1 MKMEQKKVTVNEV
14 EYTLQKLPI
23 RNAMEVRQKW
33 VKADGRVDDVVM
45 CDECFKNIVVN
56 PKVELDDFTNIEVAE
71 ELAMA
76 CIEFQY
82 MGK

>member
-33 VKADGRVDDVVM
+33 VKPDGRVDDVVM
-45 CDECFKNIVVN
+45 CDECFKNIVVS
-56 PKVELDDFTNIEVAE
+56 PKVELDDFTGIEVAE